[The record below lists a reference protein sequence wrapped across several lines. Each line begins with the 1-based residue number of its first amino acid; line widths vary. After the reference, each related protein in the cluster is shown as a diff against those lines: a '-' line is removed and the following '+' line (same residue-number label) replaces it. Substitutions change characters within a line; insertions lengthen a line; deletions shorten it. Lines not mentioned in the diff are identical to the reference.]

1 MNQYSPLLLH
11 ASNGRQKL
19 ALVEFNNYTSVFDFY
34 SGQSNKIE
42 TLQYLTSN
50 DNEMNAKFNYADMT
64 IDFFVQQDKITYKYY
79 PIGLL
84 QGLSKLGGIIAIF
97 NIGILLNAFH

>member
-1 MNQYSPLLLH
+1 M
-11 ASNGRQKL
+11 
-19 ALVEFNNYTSVFDFY
+19 Y
-34 SGQSNKIE
+34 SGHSTKVE

-50 DNEMNAKFNYADMT
+50 DNEMNSKFNYADMT

-84 QGLSKLGGIIAIF
+84 
-97 NIGILLNAFH
+97 